1 MFVVTQLVGF
11 GAAGDVVRTQGS
23 VISGGTN
30 IGDMTGNGG
39 LAASFDG
46 NTNQSGAACSVRSSV
61 ANGYIGKTPASA
73 KRVFK
78 LIAYGAN
85 NNGFQN
91 SNTATTITLYGKTGS
106 APASGTDGT
115 SLGSVNF
122 TDTTNE
128 SAGRTVTS
136 SDNETLWDHI
146 WMYISIDGGGSNNL
160 FSAECE
166 LYESV

>member
-1 MFVVTQLVGF
+1 MVNHLIGF
-11 GAAGDVVRTQGS
+11 GAGGPIVRTQGS

-30 IGDMTGNGG
+30 IGDMTGTGG

-46 NTNQSGAACSVRSSV
+46 TTNQAGAACSTRSSV
-61 ANGYIGKTPASA
+61 ANGYVGKTIT

-78 LIAYGAN
+78 LIAYGSN

-106 APASGTDGT
+106 APANGTDGT

-136 SDNETLWDHI
+136 SDNETLWDHL